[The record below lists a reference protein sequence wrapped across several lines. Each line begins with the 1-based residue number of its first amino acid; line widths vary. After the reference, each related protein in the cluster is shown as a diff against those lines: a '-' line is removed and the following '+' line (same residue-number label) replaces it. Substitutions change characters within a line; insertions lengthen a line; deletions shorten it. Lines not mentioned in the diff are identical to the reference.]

1 MIRFAEER
9 DAKRLAEISEANVEP
24 SWKKEDFIGAIINP
38 QAVVL
43 LAEETDITG
52 YAVCYFAADEGEI
65 PSIAVEKSYRRNGI
79 GRALFEALSSYI
91 IKKDIARL
99 FLEVRE
105 GNEAAVSFYYANGFT
120 NVGRRK
126 NFYRNPTEDALILE
140 KQFS

>member
-9 DAKRLAEISEANVEP
+9 DANRLAEISKANVEP
-24 SWKKEDFIGAIINP
+24 SWSKEDFMGAILNP
-38 QAVVL
+38 QAAVF
-43 LAEETDITG
+43 LAEEADVVG

-65 PSIAVEKSYRRNGI
+65 PSIAVEKSHRRSGI

-91 IKKDIARL
+91 IEKEVTRL

-120 NVGRRK
+120 DVGRRK
-126 NFYRNPTEDALILE
+126 NFYKNPTEDALILE
-140 KQFS
+140 KQFL